1 MNRPIVRM
9 KQLTTNYLRKTT
21 ILEYPFG
28 MPSNDN
34 NRRGSSSLFPLLT
47 TALAAIGLISTA
59 QAQVQVAGSLLINVD
74 ATTAP
79 LGTLTNI
86 TNNGT
91 MGGVLEARSAGETP
105 VVAQVS
111 GNGQKG
117 ILFDGNDYLIHA
129 TAPGGANVPADPS
142 ITGVNPT
149 TTIET
154 WVLNPGL

>member
-1 MNRPIVRM
+1 M
-9 KQLTTNYLRKTT
+9 KQLATNHLRKTT

-47 TALAAIGLISTA
+47 AAMAAIGLISTSTA

-86 TNNGT
+86 TNSGT
-91 MGGVLEARSAGETP
+91 MGGVFEARSAGETP
-105 VVAQVS
+105 VVARVS

-117 ILFDGNDYLIHA
+117 ILFDG
-129 TAPGGANVPADPS
+129 
-142 ITGVNPT
+142 
-149 TTIET
+149 
-154 WVLNPGL
+154 